1 MPLKREE
8 TLRSIDKKEVEFIQ
22 RRVKVDYNNRLQS
35 PLSFFYQNRKHNVTG
50 LLGTFRGDLSPRD
63 ITYLVMTQDE
73 DVYLLYLHFHDPSSQ
88 SCLSPC
94 YWILG
99 FRVLRAEELMFF
111 FREERKMLVNMELK
125 RATDFHGH
133 LCPDLVIGCKAYEL
147 AMKTLC
153 HRENLDGGFIVIAEN
168 TTSAIDA
175 IQCLSGCTLGN
186 QRLKIHDLGK
196 HKYTFLNSRTGLGVQ
211 LSLKEQGFGDEPQ
224 HIELEERMK
233 KGEATVEDIAHL
245 RRLLDGR
252 VKRLLSLK
260 HDELF
265 EIVTIRR
272 EPPQTETFTDFVRC
286 HHCGDL
292 VLKSKLV
299 NIDGLFLC
307 RQCSSGLIRS
317 STDATRH

>member
-1 MPLKREE
+1 MPIKNDEI
-8 TLRSIDKKEVEFIQ
+8 LRSIDKKEVEFIQ

-186 QRLKIHDLGK
+186 QRLKIHDFGK

-211 LSLKEQGFGDEPQ
+211 LSLREQGFGDEPQ
-224 HIELEERMK
+224 HIELEEK
-233 KGEATVEDIAHL
+233 VEKGEAMVEDVAYL
-245 RRLLDGR
+245 RRLLDAR
-252 VKRLLSLK
+252 VKMLLSLR

-265 EIVTIRR
+265 KSVITTRK
-272 EPPQTETFTDFVRC
+272 PPRTETFTDFARC
-286 HHCGDL
+286 HHCGDP